1 MKVHS
6 TIQLQ
11 ANDGI
16 LLCQIPRMEMSFIL
30 LSGLLL
36 TPWLKT
42 QHMKSMPTDQIID
55 NNSLHDISW
64 WKRFFNQESRA
75 KRQ

>member
-1 MKVHS
+1 MACSRGEVDVPSVAFHVSIISVLFRMKVHS

-36 TPWLKT
+36 TP
-42 QHMKSMPTDQIID
+42 
-55 NNSLHDISW
+55 
-64 WKRFFNQESRA
+64 
-75 KRQ
+75 